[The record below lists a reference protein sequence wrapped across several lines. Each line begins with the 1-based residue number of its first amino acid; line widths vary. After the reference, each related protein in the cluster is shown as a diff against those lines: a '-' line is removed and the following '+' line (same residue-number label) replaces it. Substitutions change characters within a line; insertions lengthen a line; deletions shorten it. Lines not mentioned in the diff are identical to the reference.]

1 MNHFKSAVKMGLE
14 KFTFLFFFII
24 SYNRLLAKITK
35 ASSVLLT
42 AKRIIKILGYYVITI
57 NYLSKSKTLLMKEKI
72 SPWYFFTDEETKQ
85 QLPEY
90 LAICKDNI
98 PVLLNLEVSIW
109 KGENS
114 RTWFI
119 ILIPYKSP

>member
-1 MNHFKSAVKMGLE
+1 MGLE

-57 NYLSKSKTLLMKEKI
+57 NYLSKSKTLLMKE
-72 SPWYFFTDEETKQ
+72 
-85 QLPEY
+85 
-90 LAICKDNI
+90 
-98 PVLLNLEVSIW
+98 
-109 KGENS
+109 
-114 RTWFI
+114 
-119 ILIPYKSP
+119 